1 MMEQYHRIKSQ
12 YPDKILFFRLGDF
25 YEMFGEDAKIA
36 SRALNIALTSRA
48 HGKGAERIPL
58 AGVPYH
64 SADKYINALL
74 QAGHKVV
81 VCEQVEDS
89 RYAKGLVKREV
100 VEIATPGTTI
110 AAEDSAEGGCLIAV
124 SLTDKKVGLAVVD
137 FTSGEF
143 SVDEL
148 SPDHLAERLR
158 ILKPNELLINTES
171 SSSKLFEELGSE
183 VGCKTEVEAHRFT
196 LSYARRTLTDYF
208 DVHDFDGFGITGL
221 NSAIVAAGVALS
233 YLQETKQNKIKH
245 LNPPSRY
252 IKSGQMFLDSATIRN
267 LELVQPS
274 IPNRGR
280 SLFSVVDFALT
291 AMGKRL
297 LSNWLT
303 APLNDIDAILLRQ
316 QIADGFLN
324 DAKLRDKTS
333 EYLKALPDIERLIA
347 KLGSSRITPRELGSL
362 LSAAETCSELRGL
375 SSESP
380 QLEAK
385 FRELPDLGEL
395 IKQLK
400 SALLDD
406 LPNVDNN
413 GGIIRDGFDNRLDEL
428 KASISESKKWI
439 AGLQNLERSRTGIQN
454 LKVGYNKVFG
464 YYIEVSSSHLNEV
477 PDDYIRKQTL
487 VNAERY
493 ITEELKK
500 RESEVL
506 NAEEKINDLEEEL
519 FNELVTKIERYI
531 PLLKNNSSII
541 AQLDV
546 YQSFAN
552 LSLKY
557 NYVKP
562 EINDSDHILIKDS
575 RHPVIELSVS
585 GKRFVPNDL
594 EIGGDN
600 GFLHI
605 ITGPNMAGKS
615 TYLRQIGH
623 IVILAQAGCYVP
635 AAEARIGIVDR
646 VFTRVGASDLL
657 AEGKST
663 FLVEMNEVSNI
674 LNNATNRSLVLLD
687 EVGRGTSTYDG
698 LSIAWAVS
706 EYIHEKD
713 NLKCRTLFAT
723 HYHELTDL
731 ASRFPGIRNFQVA
744 VREWEDQI
752 VFLHRIIPGGCDD
765 SYGIQV
771 AKLAGIPSEV
781 IGRARQILQHL
792 ETGDLFSAKRMLDKP
807 PKWMKKY
814 NRAQMSLFETD
825 HEELIEKLKRVD
837 PMAITPIEA
846 LQFLTEMVEILKK
859 SQQK

>member
-1 MMEQYHRIKSQ
+1 MEQYHRIKSQ

-25 YEMFGEDAKIA
+25 YEMFGEDAKIG
-36 SRALNIALTSRA
+36 SKVLNIALTSRA

-64 SADKYINALL
+64 SADKYINILL

-89 RYAKGLVKREV
+89 RYARGLVKREV
-100 VEIATPGTTI
+100 VEIATPGTAI
-110 AAEDSAEGGCLIAV
+110 AAEDSADGGCLLAINIAE
-124 SLTDKKVGLAVVD
+124 KKIGLAVVD

-143 SVDEL
+143 SVDEISSDSL
-148 SPDHLAERLR
+148 GEQMR
-158 ILKPNELLINTES
+158 ILKPNELLISSES
-171 SSSKLFEELGSE
+171 SDSKLIEELSSE
-183 VGCKTEVEAHRFT
+183 VGCLTEVEEHRFN

-245 LNPPSRY
+245 LNPPTRS
-252 IKSGQMFLDSATIRN
+252 IKGGQMFLDLATIRN
-267 LELVQPS
+267 LELAQPS

-280 SLFSVVDFALT
+280 SLLSVVDFTLT

-297 LSNWLT
+297 LMNWLT
-303 APLNDIDAILLRQ
+303 APLNDIDTIIHRQ
-316 QIADGFLN
+316 QIADGFLS
-324 DAKLRDKTS
+324 DAKLRDRTS

-362 LSAAETCSELRGL
+362 LSAAEICSEFRRL
-375 SSESP
+375 SSESR
-380 QLEAK
+380 QLDDM

-395 IKQLK
+395 TGQLK

-406 LPNVDNN
+406 LPNVENN

-464 YYIEVSSSHLNEV
+464 YYIEVSSSHINKV

-506 NAEEKINDLEEEL
+506 NAEEKINELEKEL
-519 FNELVTKIERYI
+519 FNELVARIQQYI
-531 PLLKNNSSII
+531 PILKNNSAVI

-546 YQSFAN
+546 YQSFAS

-562 EINDSDHILIKDS
+562 EINDTDRILIKDG
-575 RHPVIELSVS
+575 RHPVIELSVA
-585 GKRFVPNDL
+585 GNRFVPNDL
-594 EIGGDN
+594 DIGGDN
-600 GFLHI
+600 GFIHI

-623 IVILAQAGCYVP
+623 IVILAQTGCYVP

-657 AEGKST
+657 SEGKST

-706 EYIHEKD
+706 EYLHEKE

-731 ASRFPGIRNFQVA
+731 ASRFPGIKNFQVA

-771 AKLAGIPSEV
+771 AKLAGIPSDV

-792 ETGDLFSAKRMLDKP
+792 EKGDLFSAKRMLDKP

-825 HEELIEKLKRVD
+825 HEELIKRLKNID

-846 LQFLTEMVEILKK
+846 LQLLTEMVEIVKK